1 MIVSA
6 DVVIDVFESAIR
18 CLSSLLD
25 TDVGGWIGGCIIL
38 MFIIGF
44 FREITNI

>member
-1 MIVSA
+1 MTIDA
-6 DVVIDVFESAIR
+6 DIVIDVFESAVR

-25 TDVGGWIGGCIIL
+25 TEVGGWIGGCIIV

-44 FREITNI
+44 FREMSKI